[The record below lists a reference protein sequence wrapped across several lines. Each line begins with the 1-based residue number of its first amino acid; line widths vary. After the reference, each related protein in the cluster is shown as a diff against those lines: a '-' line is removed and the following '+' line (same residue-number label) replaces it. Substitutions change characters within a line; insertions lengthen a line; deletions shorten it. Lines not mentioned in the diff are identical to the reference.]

1 MLRTRRTLCNPSL
14 SHLKRKENMK
24 ANLECVACSLRQAL
38 RTIRVIIDY
47 ETTHEAVLRQATAY
61 LAQTTWKTDPITLA
75 DGIHKLIHRLT
86 GIEDPYKALKHQSNK
101 EVLRLYP
108 ELQELVRK
116 SDDPILTACK
126 LSVAGNIMDFGVH
139 EDFNIHQTI
148 QHVLSTNFAVNH
160 YDRFK
165 ASLKEASSLLLFADN
180 AGEIVFDK
188 LLLETILEQSALQC
202 ITVVVK
208 GIPILNDITMED
220 VQQIGLTDLPN
231 IRFLTVNGRNNGNH
245 GGSVWLHP
253 EAEQLIQKHD
263 VALSKG
269 QANYEI
275 MNELQKLFCLLI
287 AKCDIVGKDTGT
299 YNGALIFKY
308 SS

>member
-1 MLRTRRTLCNPSL
+1 
-14 SHLKRKENMK
+14 MK
-24 ANLECVACSLRQAL
+24 TNLECIACSLRHAL
-38 RTIRVIIDY
+38 RTIRVTTDD
-47 ETTHEAVLRQATAY
+47 ETMHATVLRQATAY
-61 LAQTTWKTDPITLA
+61 LSQTSWDIDPITLA
-75 DGIHKLIHRLT
+75 DGINQLIYRLT
-86 GIEDPYKALKHQSNK
+86 GVDDPYKTLKHQSNE

-139 EDFNIHQTI
+139 DDFNIHQTI
-148 QHVLSTNFAVNH
+148 QHVLNTDFAVDH

-165 ASLKEASSLLLFADN
+165 TSLKEASSLLLFADN

-188 LLLETILEQSALQC
+188 LLLETILEQYVLHR

-220 VQQIGLTDLPN
+220 VHQIGLADLPN

-245 GGSVWLHP
+245 RGSVWLHP
-253 EAEQLIQKHD
+253 EAEQLIQEHD
-263 VALSKG
+263 VAISKG

-275 MNELQKLFCLLI
+275 MNELQGVFCLLI
-287 AKCDIVGKDTGT
+287 AKCDIVGNDTGT
-299 YNGALIFKY
+299 YNGALIFQY
-308 SS
+308 NS